1 MKEVLRR
8 VQTAGHSTKFVR
20 CNNMGENIKQL
31 KEACKGVT
39 GLQMEYTA
47 PYTPQQNG
55 VVERGFV
62 TVRDMAHA
70 MMIDARLNE
79 KTRQLLWAEAV
90 NNATDLANLV
100 VLSTGELPAQEL
112 FFGRKANFLL
122 HQLCD
127 TVAEDQ

>member
-1 MKEVLRR
+1 
-8 VQTAGHSTKFVR
+8 
-20 CNNMGENIKQL
+20 
-31 KEACKGVT
+31 
-39 GLQMEYTA
+39 MEYTV

-55 VVERGFV
+55 VFERGFV

-79 KTRQLLWAEAV
+79 ETRQLLWAEAV

-112 FFGRKANFLL
+112 SSSGSQMSIK
-122 HQLCD
+122 D
-127 TVAEDQ
+127 I